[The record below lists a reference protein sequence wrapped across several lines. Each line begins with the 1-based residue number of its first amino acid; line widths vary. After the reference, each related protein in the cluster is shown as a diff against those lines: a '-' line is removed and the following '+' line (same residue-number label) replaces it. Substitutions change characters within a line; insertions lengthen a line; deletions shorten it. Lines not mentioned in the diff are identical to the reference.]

1 MNWRASPSVVA
12 LWLKGR
18 GAHRWGPLSEWLR
31 GGTGKLPEGAEAV
44 NAAPSSAGRPCVCAL
59 PLSLFI
65 LHAPWRFF
73 PELGV

>member
-18 GAHRWGPLSEWLR
+18 GAHSWGPLSEWLR

-44 NAAPSSAGRPCVCAL
+44 NALRPRPRAVRVYARYRYRCLYSMHHGGSSQ
-59 PLSLFI
+59 S
-65 LHAPWRFF
+65 
-73 PELGV
+73 

>member
-18 GAHRWGPLSEWLR
+18 GAHRWGPLR
-31 GGTGKLPEGAEAV
+31 GRSGFVGRERGSCALVPG
-44 NAAPSSAGRPCVCAL
+44 PSVCIAL
-59 PLSLFI
+59 PLSYVYI